1 MQPCWSKLPG
11 SEHDAEFLCLT
22 EMLIES
28 CGSPQRVRWKAPLQ
42 SLVTGEALQL
52 LQELKKRRQEC
63 SHVKH
68 FNTLLHQ
75 AIEQRRKEQ
84 DIAGVR
90 GWPKANISERLSREE
105 AARMASKAVQVLRLW
120 KLRAFRS
127 QHLLADVF
135 QHHLSTFLKRRVAE
149 PVWRLRIEPD
159 ASKPW
164 MLLVHRRSRFVHGQQ
179 HVALTAVAVGAV
191 TVASASRKRWRLSCA
206 AEPAEPAIKSSFLAF
221 PKPFVFG
228 VATSAYQI
236 EGAANMHG
244 RKPSIWDE
252 FSHKPGTTND
262 GATGDVACDHYHLF
276 KEDVALMS
284 SLNVKAYRFS
294 ISWSRILPDG
304 TGHINEEGIKF
315 YSDLIDSL
323 LSAGIDPWV
332 TLYHWD
338 LPATLDWLGPK
349 EPITSAFSTYARTC
363 FKHFGDRVKNWI
375 TLNEP
380 WCSAVLGYNTG
391 DHAPGYT
398 DAGECAPYI
407 AGHNMLLAHA
417 EAVRVF
423 REEFADQEGQIGIS
437 LNADWRQP
445 MESTSE
451 DRRAARRAMDFSLG
465 WFAQPVFHG
474 DYPECMKETC
484 GDRLPTFT
492 PHESALLKGSSDF
505 FGLNSYSA
513 NFAKVAQQPLE
524 GSGYWNDIGVEW
536 WHTDPDWERSDM
548 GWPIVPWSL
557 REILLFIQERY
568 SPLGGIIITENG
580 CACESEESADL
591 DCRSDALTPVA
602 WAGDVGRHQADMTFD
617 DPERVRFFRA
627 HLSAVH
633 AAISRGAD
641 VRGYF
646 AWSFLDN
653 FEWAEGYAKRFGIV
667 RVDFPTQERMLKSS
681 ARFLANVFETSGLEA
696 PCKEEQYAGKFYNQM
711 LLRSWHLACFDNA
724 AHVEVALLEKHKLM
738 EGVQAKIDHA
748 RQQLKRDCL
757 HSRTKGLSLL
767 EGSAR
772 LHACRQV
779 MSFWAAIAAVE
790 VDRRSHMRL
799 YVLFN
804 RSNVEGF
811 FHIWAE
817 LSKRRQ
823 QSTSSADG
831 VEKISER
838 TLLAV
843 AAPRLRVMLLLWRM
857 GADLEAANKETPQ
870 VTEAAATQARVG
882 KALRSQLLLRTA
894 AQHVRQIECSLVASS
909 LRTWRRNI
917 TECDDVSLA
926 WKHEQELCQ
935 LVHRRRLVAE
945 QRSSAW
951 QAAAQHQLL
960 CRYFCSWATCLAAAA
975 KQRRIDVEVARN
987 GLKKQAAECV
997 GRLHD
1002 LQTVTGSLAG
1012 ATHLSSAIR
1021 RRMRIALSLFRK
1033 NLGCAEA
1040 ESDVCEKLQAARE
1053 SCASLVSHRRKME
1066 DWFVQQHHS
1075 VVAARQAAQQV
1086 ARAWAVYLTLKL
1098 FRSVVVS
1105 WRISTLKA
1113 ALERERQWQD
1123 MQHKAKDTS
1132 DSVEKQRA
1140 AQSKVAEVM
1149 MKSLD
1154 EGSLRLIFL
1163 RWHRLAFKE
1172 RRQKQILLF
1181 RQESEARLEVRRRQQ
1196 SQAELTT
1203 ARYREHA
1210 FASFTAAGSVG
1221 SPSWLRL
1228 FLWDWRRAVT
1238 STTSKRILR
1247 LWRIIASMEI
1257 FKCKRWLLEFCVQVW
1272 AALTCGSALQAMNS
1286 EWLRKRQRI
1295 RKEEQL
1301 QETLWARLAAG
1312 HVQCLLHDAFS
1323 AWRRS
1328 HQADQV
1334 RDEVK
1339 LVCEQW
1345 NDEEQAARRHHQRI
1359 TWQLSCLRSWA
1370 YRSMTTVQD
1379 FEDLRD
1385 AFLAW
1390 AQEIRFAKAEAPLE
1404 LSSSEVQ
1411 NGPEAQQRLESLV
1424 RDSWIERSL
1433 YANARQR
1440 RNCHIALVWFA
1451 WRAAAQETRVARKRE
1466 RRKRRAHVIEQQ
1478 RTSEWQKCTKRL
1490 VLDSWQMVLCTNRR
1504 LWLENRRRWLQSSL
1518 EVVRP
1523 ESAQA
1528 NEADLRALQ
1537 SSLQSDF
1544 PSSLQ
1549 KLTFGN
1555 PGSEALEDL
1564 LRS

>member
-1 MQPCWSKLPG
+1 MESSP
-11 SEHDAEFLCLT
+11 AEL
-22 EMLIES
+22 
-28 CGSPQRVRWKAPLQ
+28 G
-42 SLVTGEALQL
+42 VTGEALQL

-135 QHHLSTFLKRRVAE
+135 QHHLSTFLKRR
-149 PVWRLRIEPD
+149 
-159 ASKPW
+159 
-164 MLLVHRRSRFVHGQQ
+164 
-179 HVALTAVAVGAV
+179 
-191 TVASASRKRWRLSCA
+191 
-206 AEPAEPAIKSSFLAF
+206 
-221 PKPFVFG
+221 
-228 VATSAYQI
+228 
-236 EGAANMHG
+236 
-244 RKPSIWDE
+244 
-252 FSHKPGTTND
+252 
-262 GATGDVACDHYHLF
+262 
-276 KEDVALMS
+276 
-284 SLNVKAYRFS
+284 
-294 ISWSRILPDG
+294 
-304 TGHINEEGIKF
+304 
-315 YSDLIDSL
+315 
-323 LSAGIDPWV
+323 
-332 TLYHWD
+332 
-338 LPATLDWLGPK
+338 
-349 EPITSAFSTYARTC
+349 
-363 FKHFGDRVKNWI
+363 
-375 TLNEP
+375 
-380 WCSAVLGYNTG
+380 
-391 DHAPGYT
+391 
-398 DAGECAPYI
+398 
-407 AGHNMLLAHA
+407 
-417 EAVRVF
+417 
-423 REEFADQEGQIGIS
+423 
-437 LNADWRQP
+437 
-445 MESTSE
+445 
-451 DRRAARRAMDFSLG
+451 
-465 WFAQPVFHG
+465 
-474 DYPECMKETC
+474 
-484 GDRLPTFT
+484 
-492 PHESALLKGSSDF
+492 
-505 FGLNSYSA
+505 
-513 NFAKVAQQPLE
+513 
-524 GSGYWNDIGVEW
+524 
-536 WHTDPDWERSDM
+536 
-548 GWPIVPWSL
+548 
-557 REILLFIQERY
+557 
-568 SPLGGIIITENG
+568 
-580 CACESEESADL
+580 
-591 DCRSDALTPVA
+591 
-602 WAGDVGRHQADMTFD
+602 
-617 DPERVRFFRA
+617 
-627 HLSAVH
+627 
-633 AAISRGAD
+633 
-641 VRGYF
+641 
-646 AWSFLDN
+646 
-653 FEWAEGYAKRFGIV
+653 
-667 RVDFPTQERMLKSS
+667 
-681 ARFLANVFETSGLEA
+681 
-696 PCKEEQYAGKFYNQM
+696 

-738 EGVQAKIDHA
+738 EGLQAKIDHA

-1149 MKSLD
+1149 VKSLD

>member
-1 MQPCWSKLPG
+1 MES
-11 SEHDAEFLCLT
+11 STAEL
-22 EMLIES
+22 
-28 CGSPQRVRWKAPLQ
+28 G
-42 SLVTGEALQL
+42 VTGEALQL

-68 FNTLLHQ
+68 VNTLLHQ

-84 DIAGVR
+84 DR
-90 GWPKANISERLSREE
+90 GSRAKANILGRLSRAE
-105 AARMASKAVQVLRLW
+105 AARMASKASQVLRLW

-127 QHLLADVF
+127 QHLLADLF
-135 QHHLSTFLKRRVAE
+135 QHHLSAFLKRRPQLAE
-149 PVWRLRIEPD
+149 SAGDGL
-159 ASKPW
+159 A
-164 MLLVHRRSRFVHGQQ
+164 QQ
-179 HVALTAVAVGAV
+179 
-191 TVASASRKRWRLSCA
+191 
-206 AEPAEPAIKSSFLAF
+206 PAIKSGFLAF

-252 FSHKPGTTND
+252 FSHKSGTTND
-262 GATGDVACDHYHLF
+262 GATGDIACDHYHLF

-284 SLNVKAYRFS
+284 SLKVKAYRFS

-398 DAGECAPYI
+398 DAGESAAYI

-445 MESTSE
+445 MESTYE

-492 PHESALLKGSSDF
+492 PDESALLKGSSDF

-536 WHTDPDWERSDM
+536 WHTDPDWDKSDM

-557 REILLFIQERY
+557 REILLFIQELY

-602 WAGDVGRHQADMTFD
+602 RAGGVGRQQADLIFD

-681 ARFLANVFETSGLEA
+681 ARFLANVFEASGLEA
-696 PCKEEQYAGKFYNQM
+696 PCKEVRVRSFLVLTSYYPALRR

-724 AHVEVALLEKHKLM
+724 SHVQDGLLEKHKLM
-738 EGVQAKIDHA
+738 EGVQAKIDNA

-772 LHACRQV
+772 LQACRQV
-779 MSFWAAIAAVE
+779 MSFWAAVAAVE

-799 YVLFN
+799 HVLFN

-817 LSKRRQ
+817 FSKRRQ
-823 QSTSSADG
+823 QSTSADG

-838 TLLAV
+838 TLVAV

-857 GADLEAANKETPQ
+857 AADLEAANKETPQ

-882 KALRSQLLLRTA
+882 KTLRSQLLLRTA

-909 LRTWRRNI
+909 LRAWRRNI

-926 WKHEQELCQ
+926 WKRKQQLCQ

-951 QAAAQHQLL
+951 QAAAHHQLL
-960 CRYFCSWATCLAAAA
+960 CHYFGSWATCLAAAA
-975 KQRRIDVEVARN
+975 KQRRIDVEIARH
-987 GLKKQAAECV
+987 GLKKQAAEAV

-1012 ATHLSSAIR
+1012 AAHLSSAIR
-1021 RRMRIALSLFRK
+1021 RRTRMALSLCRK

-1040 ESDVCEKLQAARE
+1040 ESDVFEKLQAARE

-1086 ARAWAVYLTLKL
+1086 ARAWAFYLTLKL
-1098 FRSVVVS
+1098 FRTVVVS

-1123 MQHKAKDTS
+1123 MQRKAKDTTT
-1132 DSVEKQRA
+1132 DSVLEKQRA
-1140 AQSKVAEVM
+1140 AQTKVAQVM
-1149 MKSLD
+1149 VKSLD

-1181 RQESEARLEVRRRQQ
+1181 RQESEARLEVRRHQQ

-1210 FASFTAAGSVG
+1210 FVSFTAAGSVG

-1238 STTSKRILR
+1238 SPTSKRILR

-1286 EWLRKRQRI
+1286 EWLRKRQHI

-1301 QETLWARLAAG
+1301 QETLWARLTAG
-1312 HVQCLLHDAFS
+1312 HVQCLLHDTFS

-1328 HQADQV
+1328 HQAEQV

-1345 NDEEQAARRHHQRI
+1345 NDEEQAARRHQQRI
-1359 TWQLSCLRSWA
+1359 TWQRSCLRSWA
-1370 YRSMTTVQD
+1370 YRSMTTVQN

-1404 LSSSEVQ
+1404 VSCSEVQ

-1440 RNCHIALVWFA
+1440 RNGHIALVWFA
-1451 WRAAAQETRVARKRE
+1451 WRAAAQETRVSRKRE
-1466 RRKRRAHVIEQQ
+1466 RRKRRAHVIEQK

-1555 PGSEALEDL
+1555 PRSEALEDL
-1564 LRS
+1564 RS